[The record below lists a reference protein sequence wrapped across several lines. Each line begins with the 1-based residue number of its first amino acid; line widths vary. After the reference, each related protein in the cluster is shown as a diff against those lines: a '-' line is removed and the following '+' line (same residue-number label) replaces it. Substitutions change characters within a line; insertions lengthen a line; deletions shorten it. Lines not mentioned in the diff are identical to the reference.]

1 MTKLAY
7 LAAMALLGIG
17 MTLSPLCANNGRD
30 GGPETL
36 AQNAQ
41 STKPSADQSNSSSPA
56 GQAQSGSSS
65 TDDSQATPQR
75 HHRKGEPSQSA
86 VPDTAV
92 RDRQNSTTSTTGAAG
107 QDNSQ
112 APTSKMGTTGDTP
125 ATGERAPE
133 DKRQTVPQNASPTD
147 QQPNTTSSPSA
158 PSPQARLLQTP
169 GARATATHTPD
180 AGTCMNPAALEVPQ
194 NGAGAHP
201 DPHCN

>member
-7 LAAMALLGIG
+7 LTAMALLGIG
-17 MTLSPLCANNGRD
+17 MTM
-30 GGPETL
+30 

-41 STKPSADQSNSSSPA
+41 STKPSSDQSNSSTPA
-56 GQAQSGSSS
+56 GQAQSGSAS
-65 TDDSQATPQR
+65 TDEAQPTPRR
-75 HHRKGEPSQSA
+75 HHKKGEPSQSA
-86 VPDTAV
+86 VPDTTV
-92 RDRQNSTTSTTGAAG
+92 RDQQGSTTSTTGAAG

-112 APTSKMGTTGDTP
+112 ASSSKMGTGGGTP
-125 ATGERAPE
+125 STGERSHE
-133 DKRQTVPQNASPTD
+133 DNRQTVPQNASPAD

-169 GARATATHTPD
+169 GARAAATHTPD

-201 DPHCN
+201 DARCN